1 MSLNTTVKA
10 RVDENVKLEV
20 TQILHEI
27 GLNTSQAIN
36 IFLKRVIAEK
46 GIPFELKIPNNTTIQ
61 AMEEAKNMD
70 GESISFEELKLE
82 RNASSL

>member
-82 RNASSL
+82 RNA